1 MHKNSNKFEVI
12 IVRDREM
19 AETVTP
25 YQKPDASKKEQV
37 TEMFDNIAPSYD
49 LLNHALSFGV
59 DILWR
64 KKAVKMLKQ
73 YSPRVVVDIATGTG
87 DFAIEAM
94 ALQPE
99 KIIGIDI
106 SAEMLRIG
114 AEKMKKRGLTQVEMR
129 LGDSEA
135 LDLETN
141 SVDAVTVGFGVRNF
155 ENLLQGMR
163 EIHRVL
169 RPGGAA
175 VILEP
180 SYPTRFPLKQL
191 FFLHFRVITP
201 LIGKMISGDNAAYK
215 YLPDSVKAFPNG
227 AVFTQIC
234 REAGFAKA
242 IYKPLTF
249 GICSLY
255 LLEK

>member
-1 MHKNSNKFEVI
+1 MP
-12 IVRDREM
+12 
-19 AETVTP
+19 ETPVTP
-25 YQKPDASKKEQV
+25 YQQSDASKKAQV

-49 LLNHALSFGV
+49 LLNHLLSFGI

-64 KKAVKMLKQ
+64 KKAIRMLKK
-73 YSPRVVVDIATGTG
+73 YDPKIVVDIATGTG
-87 DFAIEAM
+87 DFAVEAKN
-94 ALQPE
+94 LNPD

-106 SAEMLRIG
+106 SPEMLRVG
-114 AEKMKKRGLTQVEMR
+114 KEKMKKKGLDNLIDMQ

-135 LDLETN
+135 LKLDSD

-155 ENLLQGMR
+155 ENLSLGLS

-169 RPGGAA
+169 RPGGAVA
-175 VILEP
+175 ILEP
-180 SYPTRFPLKQL
+180 SFPNKFPMKQL
-191 FFLHFRVITP
+191 FFLHFKVITP
-201 LIGKMISGDNAAYK
+201 LLGKLISGDNAAYE
-215 YLPDSVKAFPNG
+215 YLPNSVKAFPNG
-227 AVFTQIC
+227 EDFLKIC
-234 REAGFAKA
+234 QEVGYSKT